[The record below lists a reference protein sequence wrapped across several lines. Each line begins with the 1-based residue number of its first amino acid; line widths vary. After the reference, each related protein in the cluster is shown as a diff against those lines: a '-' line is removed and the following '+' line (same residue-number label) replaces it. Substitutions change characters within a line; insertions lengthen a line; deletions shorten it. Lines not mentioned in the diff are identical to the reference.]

1 MSTTRCYYEVLSI
14 ERTASG
20 DDIKRSYRRLAMK
33 FHPDRNPDDPTAEVR
48 FKEAA
53 EAYEVL
59 GDDERRRMY
68 DQFGHDGL
76 KQRPGHD
83 FRSMNPDDIFSM
95 FSDIFEGMGFAGGRG
110 GPGGPSGRRARAARG
125 YDLEYPLEITLEEAF
140 EGVDREI
147 TFTRVDVCQEC
158 GGDGAAPGS
167 SPITC
172 STCNGNGQVAQAG
185 LGGMFRMVTACPN
198 CRGTGRVVSDPCR
211 VCDGRGRRGTERK
224 LSVHIPA
231 GIRDG
236 QAVRLAGEGE
246 PPPSEV
252 DPAGTG
258 QRGDLHVLVR
268 IEQHDK
274 FEREGDDLIVLVN
287 VTYSQLALGGE
298 IDVLQLESPEPHQLH
313 VPAGTQNG
321 ELFRIKGLGM
331 STLRGGR
338 RGDLVAVLHLV
349 VPRHLTD
356 SQRELLT
363 EFAETEHVD
372 VDEKPPGFWTRIKD
386 AVRGY

>member
-14 ERTASG
+14 ERQASG
-20 DDIKRSYRRLAMK
+20 EDIKRSYRRLAMK
-33 FHPDRNPDDPTAEVR
+33 FHPDRNPDDPAAEAR

-59 GDDERRRMY
+59 SDPDRRRMY

-95 FSDIFEGMGFAGGRG
+95 FSDIFEGMGFAGGGR
-110 GPGGPSGRRARAARG
+110 GRRSRAVRG

-140 EGVDREI
+140 EGTDREI
-147 TFTRVDVCQEC
+147 TFTRVDVCVDC

-167 SPITC
+167 TPVTC
-172 STCNGNGQVAQAG
+172 STCSGAGQVAQAG
-185 LGGMFRMVTACPN
+185 LGGMFRMVTACPA
-198 CRGTGRVVSDPCR
+198 CRGSGRVVSDPCST
-211 VCDGRGRRGTERK
+211 CDGRGRRGAERV
-224 LSVHIPA
+224 LNVHIPA

-236 QAVRLAGEGE
+236 QTVRLSGEGE
-246 PPPSEV
+246 PPPPEV
-252 DPAGTG
+252 DPAGEG

-268 IEQHDK
+268 VAQHEK
-274 FEREGDDLIVLVN
+274 FEREGDDLMVLVN
-287 VTYSQLALGGE
+287 VSYSQLALGGD
-298 IDVLQLESPEPHQLH
+298 IDVARLDSPEPHALH

-321 ELFRIKGLGM
+321 EMFRIKGLGM

-349 VPRHLTD
+349 VPRHLTET
-356 SQRELLT
+356 QRELLM
-363 EFAETEHVD
+363 EFAETEQVD